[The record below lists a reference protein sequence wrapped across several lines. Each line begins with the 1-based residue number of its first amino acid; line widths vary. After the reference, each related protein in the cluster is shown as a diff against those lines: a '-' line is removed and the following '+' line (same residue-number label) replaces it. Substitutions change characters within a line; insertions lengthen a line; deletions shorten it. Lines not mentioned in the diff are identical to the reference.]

1 MKINNG
7 KELTRKDKK
16 IWNTVTRGIK
26 PEQAKAAVAA
36 ALAIP
41 FNSDTTTTGTDTA
54 AIKHKPLLHVN
65 TPNTTSTTTSSSPH
79 PTKTGTNSPNKTKPS
94 RRQSMGG
101 SADRKAGLGLRSS
114 LRSSGGAI
122 ASSLNALSTSMK
134 KRLGLTVITTA
145 TDGED
150 HETSDNTE
158 GSPNKNTM
166 KNKTFSKTPTTTT
179 PTEFINPRGTNISI
193 TPKPRSYLTPSKP
206 KNIASSKP
214 DKTNVENN
222 HNNFPI
228 QDSINNTTTTTNIV
242 NTIDNEKLS
251 SGKSGKISG
260 TDTEG
265 NSGKPGITSMLSAG
279 LSAFSTSFKETFS
292 FKRSVSSIKGSRNT
306 IGSATAGATATAG
319 AAYSIDIDEE
329 NEEKLHGGDDDF
341 NSSTPTPTATMT
353 AKPSSSSIIVSGA
366 SPGKSPKGVH
376 FTGSGQQSHSAPH
389 STLPSPVG
397 TGRLGHSV
405 SHSILPSPTGSG
417 QQSHSTP
424 PSPAGKGR
432 ILPASSPK
440 ISNSNGNN
448 SNHNIS
454 SSTSNIELTPEQ
466 YRDRILQQQS
476 LQTASSLQAVNEHIH
491 EHDEEYHF
499 NKDIGSKKR
508 SPIDEFFNSMSPFGR
523 SASVLPSS
531 PSHNRVLPSD

>member
-41 FNSDTTTTGTDTA
+41 LNSDTTTTGTDTA

-65 TPNTTSTTTSSSPH
+65 TPNTTSTTSSSPH

-122 ASSLNALSTSMK
+122 ASGLNALSTSMK

-150 HETSDNTE
+150 HETSYNTE

-193 TPKPRSYLTPSKP
+193 TPKPRSYLTTSKP

-214 DKTNVENN
+214 DKTNEN
-222 HNNFPI
+222 HNNNFPT

-251 SGKSGKISG
+251 SGKSGKVSG

-265 NSGKPGITSMLSAG
+265 NSGKPGITSMLT
-279 LSAFSTSFKETFS
+279 AFSTSFKETFS

-306 IGSATAGATATAG
+306 TGTAGAG
-319 AAYSIDIDEE
+319 AAYNIDIDEE

-341 NSSTPTPTATMT
+341 NSSTPTATMT
-353 AKPSSSSIIVSGA
+353 AKPSSSSIIASTGATSGSA
-366 SPGKSPKGVH
+366 VSPGKSPKGVH

-405 SHSILPSPTGSG
+405 SHSTLLSPVGTS

-454 SSTSNIELTPEQ
+454 SSSNSNIELTPEQ

-476 LQTASSLQAVNEHIH
+476 LQTASSLQAVNEHIQ
-491 EHDEEYHF
+491 EHDEEYNF

-508 SPIDEFFNSMSPFGR
+508 SPIEDFFNSMSPFGR

>member
-65 TPNTTSTTTSSSPH
+65 TPNTTSTTTSSSPY

-114 LRSSGGAI
+114 FRSSGGAI
-122 ASSLNALSTSMK
+122 ASGLNALSTSMK
-134 KRLGLTVITTA
+134 KRLGLTVITTNS
-145 TDGED
+145 TTIDGED

-193 TPKPRSYLTPSKP
+193 TPKPRSYLPQSKP
-206 KNIASSKP
+206 KNIASPKP
-214 DKTNVENN
+214 DKTKEN
-222 HNNFPI
+222 HHNFPT
-228 QDSINNTTTTTNIV
+228 QDSINNTTTTTTTSIV
-242 NTIDNEKLS
+242 NTTDNEKFS

-260 TDTEG
+260 TNTEG
-265 NSGKPGITSMLSAG
+265 TSGKPGITSMLTAG

-306 IGSATAGATATAG
+306 TTTGTATAG
-319 AAYSIDIDEE
+319 AGAMYNIDIGEE

-353 AKPSSSSIIVSGA
+353 AKPSSSSIIVATGTTGGSA
-366 SPGKSPKGVH
+366 VSPGKSPNGVH
-376 FTGSGQQSHSAPH
+376 FTATGQQSHSGPH
-389 STLPSPVG
+389 STPPSPAG
-397 TGRLGHSV
+397 KGQQGHSG
-405 SHSILPSPTGSG
+405 P
-417 QQSHSTP
+417 HSTP

-432 ILPASSPK
+432 LLPTSSPK
-440 ISNSNGNN
+440 INNSNSNN

-454 SSTSNIELTPEQ
+454 SSNSNIELTPEQ

-476 LQTASSLQAVNEHIH
+476 LQTASSLQAVKEHIQ
-491 EHDEEYHF
+491 EYDEEYHF

-508 SPIDEFFNSMSPFGR
+508 SPIEDFFNSMSPFGR